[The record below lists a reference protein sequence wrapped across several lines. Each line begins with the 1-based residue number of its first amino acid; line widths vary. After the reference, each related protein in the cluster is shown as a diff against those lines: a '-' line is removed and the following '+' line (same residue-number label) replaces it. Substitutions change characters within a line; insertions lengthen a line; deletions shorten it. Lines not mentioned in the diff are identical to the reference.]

1 MNFGLQIFER
11 TARAFGRSLE
21 KEFLH
26 VITSKPVFRPL
37 VIAGLI
43 EAKVRSG
50 INTIGQGMYRYA
62 FMANDT
68 ISRIGSAAVTQIPSF
83 LGWTMKSLEKGL
95 LRVITNKPIFQA
107 TLVAGLIEA
116 KIRNGLHA
124 LGQSFKALGHSIKAL
139 GQSIK
144 ALAPKFK
151 ESFSKL
157 GAKAGSMI
165 DVKKLFQATV
175 GSAMKQQNQ
184 KDMFIARTGNDQVGT
199 AMFEKFKKEA
209 LAAGEDANEYLS
221 NSLSFMSVAQ
231 NSDQISKL
239 NNIAQRL
246 AIFDPEKKGLKANG
260 EAIKNV
266 LSGDTASMD
275 SIAKR
280 FGMDKNQVKDL
291 KLDKLLQKGD
301 VGGAITAL
309 DKLLEKNN
317 MGQAAYD
324 KISKSPA
331 NQVGTMMNNFKNA
344 LTETGQAA
352 LTALLPV
359 ITIIN
364 EAFQSGKFQPFFDGL
379 KAGLNVIAQ
388 GVAAFAGFI
397 MNHLG
402 LVQNVLIA
410 LGIVLLVLAGIW
422 LIQWFSAFWPVFL
435 VIGVLVLLLEI
446 LNQFGISTSQVVG
459 FVAGLFFSL
468 FAMIYNRIALF
479 WNIILAVAEFFANVW
494 NEPGYAFKKLFYD
507 LFKSVSEY
515 FINLING
522 AIKGLDWLIE
532 KVNEITGS
540 KFSLIGK
547 FESEWVDKL
556 KPDPKTGT
564 VDYSNL
570 RWEQKDLS
578 QAFSEGQDFAANAMN
593 FGGGKVED
601 MSNLWNNKGTNIPPA
616 KQPGSQLPN
625 INRVNEIGEINN
637 TVDISSEDL
646 EVMRDLAEIQSI
658 QNFVT
663 LTPTVQVTTG
673 DIHQPADANEMIRR
687 IEEVMSREIA
697 NSAQGVYA

>member
-1 MNFGLQIFER
+1 MDFGLKIFER
-11 TARAFGRSLE
+11 TATAFGRSLE
-21 KEFLH
+21 KELVH

-50 INTIGQGMYRYA
+50 INAIGQGMYRLA

-68 ISRIGSAAVTQIPSF
+68 ISRVGSAAVTQIPSF
-83 LGWTMKSLEKGL
+83 LRSTMKSLEKGL
-95 LRVITNKPIFQA
+95 LRVITSKPIFQA

-116 KIRNGLHA
+116 KIRSGLHA
-124 LGQSFKALGHSIKAL
+124 LGQSFKALGQ
-139 GQSIK
+139 GIK

-157 GAKAGSMI
+157 GAKASSMI
-165 DVKKLFQATV
+165 DPEKIFQATI
-175 GSAMKQQNQ
+175 GSAMEQQNQ
-184 KDMFIARTGNDQVGT
+184 KDMFIAKSGNDKVGT

-209 LAAGEDANEYLS
+209 LTAGEDANEYLS

-260 EAIKNV
+260 GAVKDV

-359 ITIIN
+359 ITLIN
-364 EAFQSGKFQPFFDGL
+364 EAFESGKFQPFFDGL
-379 KAGLNVIAQ
+379 QAGLNAIAQ
-388 GVAAFAGFI
+388 GVAVFARFI
-397 MNHLG
+397 MDHLG
-402 LVQNVLIA
+402 LVQNVLLA

-422 LIQWFSAFWPVFL
+422 LIQWFSALWPVFL
-435 VIGVLVLLLEI
+435 IIGVLVLLMEI
-446 LNQFGISTSQVVG
+446 LNQFGVSTGQVVG

-468 FAMIYNRIALF
+468 FAAIYNQIALF
-479 WNIILAVAEFFANVW
+479 WNVIIAVAEFFANVW

-507 LFKSVSEY
+507 LLKSVSDNLTT
-515 FINLING
+515 FINA
-522 AIKGLDWLIE
+522 AITGLNWLIE
-532 KVNEITGS
+532 KVNKISGS

-547 FESEWVDKL
+547 FESEWVDNL
-556 KPDPKTGT
+556 KPEPKTGT
-564 VDYSNL
+564 VDLSNL
-570 RWEQKDLS
+570 RWEQKDLT
-578 QAFSEGQDFAANAMN
+578 QAFSEGQNFAANAMN

-601 MSNLWNNKGTNIPPA
+601 MSNLWKGNNLPTV
-616 KQPGSQLPN
+616 KQPASQLPN
-625 INRVNEIGEINN
+625 INHVNSIGEINN

-673 DIHQPADANEMIRR
+673 DIHQPTDANEMIRR